1 MIGDPTTYSC
11 VTYRD
16 GVGEIRPLSEWGRPS
31 KAPPPAHFIEP
42 TPYPYLYGEHWDWLK
57 REAK

>member
-31 KAPPPAHFIEP
+31 KNPPPVHFIEP
-42 TPYPYLYGEHWDWLK
+42 TPFYGIHWDWLK

>member
-1 MIGDPTTYSC
+1 MIGDPDTYSM

-31 KAPPPAHFIEP
+31 KNPPPVHFIEP
-42 TPYPYLYGEHWDWLK
+42 TPFYGIHWDWIK
-57 REAK
+57 RDKTCK